1 MFIMQKITEIN
12 NSPKYVTSLELADFL
27 RITPRTLANW
37 RRRRVIPF
45 LRLNARKIVYDLNE
59 VERELRLGKATDGTG
74 LIKPKL

>member
-45 LRLNARKIVYDLNE
+45 IRLNARHIVYDLNA